1 MSKNQTPQQND
12 DEQLSANE
20 QQILED
26 IRGDPVSADVI
37 PRPYVDEEES
47 A

>member
-12 DEQLSANE
+12 DQLSANE
-20 QQILED
+20 QQILEE